1 MAWYWWIGLASAIL
15 LAFFFFQRIYLA
27 FVLKWNDERTVGLN
41 YFGLSASSRD
51 RFKRDLVRHAILL
64 YPILWVYRHT
74 RKLDF
79 QKARIQYKGISAP
92 SGSCSIESFAAA
104 EAYRPRPED
113 IFVVTQMRCG
123 TTWMQHLVFQIL
135 HCGNG
140 DLVETGRA
148 LYAISPWL
156 EGRKSVPIDQAP
168 LLGAERPSRII
179 KTHLPVEL
187 CPHSPRARYIYVS
200 RHPVACFASCVDF
213 LVTNIGA
220 TAPRLPRFEEWFTS
234 PDLMWWG
241 TWTNH
246 VKGWWE
252 RSQREENV
260 LFVRFEDMK
269 HDLAGIAQR
278 IAAFLGVTP
287 LCPAELANVI
297 HKCSFEYMQEHQDNF
312 EMHPPHIGQV
322 APRFFVGGN
331 ANRLKDVPP
340 DVRDRIAAWAESI
353 GAIGG

>member
-1 MAWYWWIGLASAIL
+1 MVWFWWGLTAAGILVLVSVAQLLHLAI
-15 LAFFFFQRIYLA
+15 
-27 FVLKWNDERTVGLN
+27 VLKWTDDRTVGLN
-41 YFGLSASSRD
+41 YYGLPPAGRD
-51 RFKRDLVRHAILL
+51 HFKNQLRRQAKFL
-64 YPILWVYRHT
+64 YPILWWNRRT
-74 RKLDF
+74 STFDF
-79 QKARIQYKGISAP
+79 RKARIIYKGISGP
-92 SGSCSIESFAAA
+92 GDSCSLASFAAA
-104 EAYRPRPED
+104 EAYQPRPAD

-135 HCGNG
+135 HRGNG

-156 EGRKSVPIDQAP
+156 EGRKSVPIDHAP

-187 CPHSPRARYIYVS
+187 CPYGPTARYIYVS

-213 LVTNIGA
+213 LVTNIGT
-220 TAPRLPRFEEWFTS
+220 TAPALPRFEEWFTS

-241 TWTNH
+241 TWTSH

-252 RSQREENV
+252 RSRSVQNV
-260 LFVRFEDMK
+260 LFLRFEDMK
-269 HDLAGIAQR
+269 QDLAGIAQR
-278 IAAFLGVTP
+278 VAAFLGVTP
-287 LCPAELANVI
+287 LCPDELANVL

-340 DVRDRIAAWAESI
+340 DVSDRIAAWAESI